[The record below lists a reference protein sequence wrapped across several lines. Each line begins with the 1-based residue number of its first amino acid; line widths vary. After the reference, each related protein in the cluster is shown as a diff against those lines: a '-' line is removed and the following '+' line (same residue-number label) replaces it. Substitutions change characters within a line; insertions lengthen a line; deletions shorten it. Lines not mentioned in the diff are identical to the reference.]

1 LSSPINDPD
10 FYNGCN
16 KPEVFHD
23 LLFGLCFFHAMVQ
36 ERIRFGP
43 LGWNIPYEFND
54 SDLEAGMLL
63 LKMFLEEQPYV
74 PYDALQYMTAVNGYG
89 GRVTDFLDERCIET
103 VLTKFY
109 NPAVLKVDY
118 CFDSKGVYKIPSGEG
133 NLQAFVDYTKTLPL
147 TDPPDVFGMHE
158 NASITVQFNETRSI
172 LGVALSVQPRDAGGG
187 GGKTSDEVVSELA
200 TEFASRMPPV
210 LMEEEAGP
218 TTFVIR
224 GEYMDSLGTALKQ
237 ELTRYNNIIV
247 KMAST
252 LIDIQRAIRGEVLM
266 SAELDEQ
273 YTAMLN
279 NQVRALWCWV
289 GFTLPIK
296 I

>member
-1 LSSPINDPD
+1 LSTALSSFP
-10 FYNGCN
+10 FS
-16 KPEVFHD
+16 
-23 LLFGLCFFHAMVQ
+23 LFQ
-36 ERIRFGP
+36 
-43 LGWNIPYEFND
+43 
-54 SDLEAGMLL
+54 
-63 LKMFLEEQPYV
+63 FLVEQPNV

-109 NPAVLKVDY
+109 NPAVLKEDY